1 MSIPTTG
8 AVLGATLLASTGI
21 YGLAGPEIEATPAG
35 QRVAVQAQVALAT
48 APLPPGIA
56 GTAPVAVAPLPKPMA
71 IEPAQPD
78 AERLAAT
85 SDEEMAKPQGPAAK
99 ARPRPVP
106 AAPVQKLIE
115 PKVIEQKMMG
125 QPMPAPAAM
134 PQGAQPMMQPRM
146 PMANAAPTAPVS
158 TQVHGFDGIIA
169 SERQLLQR
177 TSSTA
182 AYEAH
187 IASVGNMPEAEKLWQ
202 DISSRLGGSFNGVSA
217 HFKVIDVPQHGSF
230 VRLMAGDFADAS
242 RTADFCRAVIA
253 TGRDCRI
260 LRKLSPSG

>member
-1 MSIPTTG
+1 MSLPTTG
-8 AVLGATLLASTGI
+8 AMLGATLLASTGL
-21 YGLAGPEIEATPAG
+21 YGLASPEIDATPPG
-35 QRVAVQAQVALAT
+35 QRVATQAQVVIASAALPHGLA
-48 APLPPGIA
+48 GI
-56 GTAPVAVAPLPKPMA
+56 APVAVTPLAKPAP
-71 IEPAQPD
+71 IEQAQPED
-78 AERLAAT
+78 ERLAAA
-85 SDEEMAKPQGPAAK
+85 SDEDMVKPQGPAAK
-99 ARPRPVP
+99 ARPRPP
-106 AAPVQKLIE
+106 SAPVQRLIE

-125 QPMPAPAAM
+125 QPMPAPGAM
-134 PQGAQPMMQPRM
+134 PPVAQPMMQPRM
-146 PMANAAPTAPVS
+146 PMANAAPTAPVT

-202 DISSRLGGSFNGVSA
+202 DLAGRLGGSFGGISA

-242 RTADFCRAVIA
+242 QTADFCRAVIA
-253 TGRDCRI
+253 AGRDCRI
-260 LRKLSPSG
+260 LRKLAPSG

>member
-35 QRVAVQAQVALAT
+35 RRVAVQAQVALAT
-48 APLPPGIA
+48 APLPPGMA
-56 GTAPVAVAPLPKPMA
+56 GTP
-71 IEPAQPD
+71 
-78 AERLAAT
+78 
-85 SDEEMAKPQGPAAK
+85 
-99 ARPRPVP
+99 PVP

-115 PKVIEQKMMG
+115 LKVIEQKMMG